1 MPRYVFQIRRRWT
14 EHQTVSMDGPTLEA
28 ARGALRN
35 RLALELKPTGPL
47 TSEPI
52 ASTTIGAAPAAYRA
66 SASVQN
72 EDALVLERRRIL
84 QAARTICSGGWSTDV
99 LVAEDAPFEAHPDSG
114 YWVQVRVQVP
124 DYASGVTARQ
134 PDSEG

>member
-28 ARGALRN
+28 ARGALRD

-47 TSEPI
+47 TSEPV
-52 ASTTIGAAPAAYRA
+52 ASTTISAAPAAFRP
-66 SASVQN
+66 SAGMPN

-99 LVAEDAPFEAHPDSG
+99 HVAEDAPVEAHPDSG
-114 YWVQVRVQVP
+114 FWVQVRVQVP
-124 DYASGVTARQ
+124 DYASGVTTRP
-134 PDSEG
+134 PDADR